1 MQGGGNMCRKN
12 LTIGIALAAFGAGLL
27 VASFFETPFFC
38 GCLGL
43 MIMVAGVVILKK
55 R

>member
-1 MQGGGNMCRKN
+1 MCRKN

-43 MIMVAGVVILKK
+43 MIMVAGVVILRK